1 MKKLRGT
8 VVIAASVALVSAGVL
23 ASAGAA
29 GTAGIAPGNLAFA
42 GVDSSDGVS
51 DIFVAKS
58 DGTARSNI
66 THDTMNRKDS
76 SPNW

>member
-42 GVDSSDGVS
+42 GVDSSDGMS
-51 DIFVAKS
+51 DI
-58 DGTARSNI
+58 
-66 THDTMNRKDS
+66 S
-76 SPNW
+76 SPRATEPHVPTSRMTR